1 MLRHLGFLI
10 VGLLLVGQSAL
21 LAQEDS
27 RHLRIRNVEFRG
39 NSAFP
44 DIVLRSVVANRNRSL
59 TERFGLS
66 KEKGFHFDEAEIRRD
81 VIRLQRYYQR
91 RGFPKAFV
99 SVDILPAK
107 HDDQRD
113 LRFIITEGEPAMI
126 GSMRVVWSPDADSVG
141 LTSQRAFRRAL
152 ARNPLREGERYES
165 ILTADAEGLIRNTLQ
180 NLGYAFVTADV
191 SGTMDTSKTV
201 AEVVLRVDPGPRTVI
216 DSIQVVGEASVSKA
230 LIRRE
235 SGIARGDVYSQ
246 RALGRAQQEIFSH
259 HLFRFVTVSV
269 PEQARDSTV
278 NLFIRVREHPLRSV
292 RAQAGFG
299 NEEYLRANLSWTHRN
314 PFGNAHSFS
323 SSVRASFLEQRI
335 NVDYLI
341 PYVYNTSSSFLISP
355 FAQRLNESSYLLLRM
370 GANNTFLYRYSQNL
384 VGTVSY
390 EFTRNEEFL
399 KSTERVL
406 RDSTQLY
413 DLSALQLSGYYQRLI
428 VERSEGWA
436 IRPFLEFSGLFGL
449 GTLTYQKLSLDVRRY
464 LTVSSGSQIA
474 LRIDTGLLLG
484 DTGDVVP
491 ANIRFYAGG
500 TNSVRGYDRWQ
511 LGPKRATDG
520 GLVPDGGRAA
530 FTFNTELRK
539 DASNVIQGLSL
550 NAFFDGGNV
559 WRQIDDATPQDVRY
573 AIGGGVGYASF
584 LGPIRLD
591 VGYKLNPSPQDLDTA
606 LLGRW
611 GLHLSIGQTF

>member
-1 MLRHLGFLI
+1 MLRHLGLLI

-21 LAQEDS
+21 FAQEDS
-27 RHLRIRNVEFRG
+27 RHLRIRNVEFSG
-39 NSAFP
+39 NRTFP

-59 TERFGLS
+59 TERFRLS
-66 KEKGFHFDEAEIRRD
+66 KDTGFHFDEAEIRRD

-91 RGFPKAFV
+91 RGFPAAV
-99 SVDILPAK
+99 VTVDILPAK

-113 LRFIITEGEPAMI
+113 LRFHIAEGEPVMI
-126 GSMRVVWSPDADSVG
+126 ASLQIHWSADADSVG
-141 LTSQRAFRRAL
+141 LSSQRAFRRAMV
-152 ARNPLREGERYES
+152 RNPLREGERYES
-165 ILTADAEGLIRNTLQ
+165 ILIADAEGLFQNTLQ
-180 NLGYAFVTADV
+180 NLGYAFVTTDLT
-191 SGTMDTSKTV
+191 GTVDSSKTR
-201 AEVVLRVDPGPRTVI
+201 AAVVLRVDPGPLTKI
-216 DSIQVVGEASVSKA
+216 DSIHVVGETSVSKA

-235 SGIARGDVYSQ
+235 SGISPGDVYSQ

-269 PEQARDSTV
+269 PEQPRDSTV
-278 NLFIRVREHPLRSV
+278 NLFIRVREHPLRSI

-299 NEEYLRANLSWTHRN
+299 NEEYLRGNLSWTHRN

-335 NVDYLI
+335 NVDYVI

-464 LTVSSGSQIA
+464 LTMGSGSQIA
-474 LRIDTGLLLG
+474 LRVDTGFLLG
-484 DTGDVVP
+484 SSDDVVP

-511 LGPKRATDG
+511 LGPRRSTDG

-530 FTFNTELRK
+530 FTFNTEYRK
-539 DASNVIQGLSL
+539 NASNVIQGLSL

-559 WRQIDDATPQDVRY
+559 WRTIDQADPQDIRY
-573 AIGGGVGYASF
+573 SIGGGVGYASF

-591 VGYKLNPSPQDLDTA
+591 VGYKLNPSPQDLETA

>member
-1 MLRHLGFLI
+1 MLRNLGFLI

-27 RHLRIRNVEFRG
+27 RHLRIRNVEFSG
-39 NSAFP
+39 NRTFP

-59 TERFGLS
+59 TERFRLS
-66 KEKGFHFDEAEIRRD
+66 KDTGFHFDEAEIRRD

-91 RGFPKAFV
+91 RGFPAATV
-99 SVDILPAK
+99 SVDIRPAK
-107 HDDQRD
+107 KDHQRD
-113 LRFIITEGEPAMI
+113 LHFIITEGKPVMI
-126 GSMRVVWSPDADSVG
+126 DSFAVRWAPSSDSTR
-141 LTSQRAFRRAL
+141 LETQRAFRRAL
-152 ARNPLREGERYES
+152 TQNPLRPDKRYEP
-165 ILTADAEGLIRNTLQ
+165 ILTADAEGLFKNTLQ
-180 NLGYAFVTADV
+180 NLGYAFATVDV
-191 SGTMDTSKTV
+191 NGMMDSTKTL
-201 AEVVLRVDPGPRTVI
+201 AKVVMDVDPGPFTVI
-216 DSIQVVGEASVSKA
+216 DSIHVEGEISVRKS

-235 SGIARGDVYSQ
+235 SGISPGDVYSQ

-269 PEQARDSTV
+269 PEQPRDSTV

-299 NEEYLRANLSWTHRN
+299 NEEYLRGNLSWTHRN

-335 NVDYLI
+335 NVDYII

-355 FAQRLNESSYLLLRM
+355 FAQRLNESNYLLIRM

-413 DLSALQLSGYYQRLI
+413 DLSALQLSGYYQRLQ

-436 IRPFLEFSGLFGL
+436 IRPFLEFSGLFNL
-449 GTLTYQKLSLDVRRY
+449 GTLTYQKFSLDLRRY

-474 LRIDTGLLLG
+474 LRIDTGVLLG
-484 DTGDVVP
+484 GTSDLIP

-511 LGPKRATDG
+511 LGPRRSTEG

-530 FTFNTELRK
+530 FTFNTEYRK
-539 DASNVIQGLSL
+539 DASNVIQGLSI
-550 NAFFDGGNV
+550 NTFFDGGNV
-559 WRQIDDATPQDVRY
+559 WRQIDQADPQDVRY
-573 AIGGGVGYASF
+573 SVGVGVGYASF
-584 LGPIRLD
+584 LGPIRMD
-591 VGYKLNPSPQDLDTA
+591 VGYKLNPSRQEIDTA

-611 GLHLSIGQTF
+611 GLHLSIGQAF

>member
-1 MLRHLGFLI
+1 MLRNLGLLI

-21 LAQEDS
+21 FAQEDS
-27 RHLRIRNVEFRG
+27 RHLRIRNVEFSG
-39 NSAFP
+39 NRAFP
-44 DIVLRSVVANRNRSL
+44 DIVLRAVVANRNRSL
-59 TERFGLS
+59 AERFRLI

-81 VIRLQRYYQR
+81 AIRLQRYYQR
-91 RGFPKAFV
+91 RGFPNVSV
-99 SVDILPAK
+99 SVDIQPGK
-107 HDDQRD
+107 KDWQRD
-113 LRFIITEGEPAMI
+113 LNFKITEGEPVMI
-126 GSMRVVWSPDADSVG
+126 ESFEVRWAPRSDSTR
-141 LTSQRAFRRAL
+141 LESQRAFRRAMNQ
-152 ARNPLREGERYES
+152 NPLKVHERYES
-165 ILTADAEGLIRNTLQ
+165 ILTADAEGLFKNTLQ
-180 NLGYAFVTADV
+180 NLGYAFATVSV
-191 SGTMDTSKTV
+191 SGTMDSSKTGAIV
-201 AEVVLRVDPGPRTVI
+201 RMNLDPGPLTVI
-216 DSIQVVGEASVSKA
+216 DSIHVEGERSVHKS
-230 LIRRE
+230 LLRRE
-235 SGIARGDVYSQ
+235 SGIRQGDVYSQ

-269 PEQARDSTV
+269 PEQPRDSTV

-299 NEEYLRANLSWTHRN
+299 NEEYLRGNVSWTHRN

-335 NVDYLI
+335 NVDYII
-341 PYVYNTSSSFLISP
+341 PYVFNTNSTFLISP

-370 GANNTFLYRYSQNL
+370 GSNNTFLYRYSQNL

-436 IRPFLEFSGLFGL
+436 IRPFVELSGLFGL
-449 GTLTYQKLSLDVRRY
+449 GTLTYQKISLDVRRY

-474 LRIDTGLLLG
+474 LRVDTGMLLG
-484 DTGDVVP
+484 ETSDLIP

-511 LGPKRATDG
+511 LGPKRSTDG

-539 DASNVIQGLSL
+539 DASNVIQGLSI
-550 NAFFDGGNV
+550 NTFFDGGYV
-559 WRQIDDATPQDVRY
+559 WRQLDEADPQDLRY
-573 AIGGGVGYASF
+573 TMGAGVGYASF

-591 VGYKLNPSPQDLDTA
+591 VGYKLNPTQQDLDTSIF
-606 LLGRW
+606 GRW
-611 GLHLSIGQTF
+611 GLHISIGQAF

>member
-1 MLRHLGFLI
+1 MLRNFGLLI

-21 LAQEDS
+21 FAQEDS
-27 RHLRIRNVEFRG
+27 RHLRIRNVEFSG
-39 NSAFP
+39 NRAFP
-44 DIVLRSVVANRNRSL
+44 DIVLRAVVANRNRSL
-59 TERFGLS
+59 AERFRLS
-66 KEKGFHFDEAEIRRD
+66 KEKGFHFDDAEIRRD
-81 VIRLQRYYQR
+81 AIRLQRYYQR
-91 RGFPKAFV
+91 RGFPNVSV
-99 SVDILPAK
+99 SVDIQPGK
-107 HDDQRD
+107 KDWQRD
-113 LRFIITEGEPAMI
+113 LNFKITEGEPVMI
-126 GSMRVVWSPDADSVG
+126 ESFEVRWVPQSDSTR
-141 LTSQRAFRRAL
+141 LEAQRAFRRAMNQ
-152 ARNPLREGERYES
+152 NPLKVDERYES
-165 ILTADAEGLIRNTLQ
+165 ILTADAEGLFKNTLQ
-180 NLGYAFVTADV
+180 NLGYAFASVSV
-191 SGTMDTSKTV
+191 SGTMDSSKTG
-201 AEVVLRVDPGPRTVI
+201 AVVRMNLDPGPLTTI
-216 DSIQVVGEASVSKA
+216 DSIHVEGERSVHKS

-235 SGIARGDVYSQ
+235 SGIRQGDVYSQ

-269 PEQARDSTV
+269 PEQPRDSTV

-299 NEEYLRANLSWTHRN
+299 NEEYLRGNVSWTHRN

-335 NVDYLI
+335 NVDYII
-341 PYVYNTSSSFLISP
+341 PYVFNTNSTFLISP

-370 GANNTFLYRYSQNL
+370 GSNNTFLYRYSQNL

-436 IRPFLEFSGLFGL
+436 IRPFIEFSGLFGL
-449 GTLTYQKLSLDVRRY
+449 GTLTYQKFSLDVRRY

-474 LRIDTGLLLG
+474 LRVDTGVLLG
-484 DTGDVVP
+484 ETSDLIP

-511 LGPKRATDG
+511 LGPKRSTDG

-550 NAFFDGGNV
+550 NTFFDGGYV
-559 WRQIDDATPQDVRY
+559 WRQLDEADPQDLRY
-573 AIGGGVGYASF
+573 TMGAGVGYASF

-591 VGYKLNPSPQDLDTA
+591 VGYKLNPTQQDLDTSIF
-606 LLGRW
+606 GRW
-611 GLHLSIGQTF
+611 GLHISIGQAF

>member
-1 MLRHLGFLI
+1 MLRNLGLLI
-10 VGLLLVGQSAL
+10 VGLLLVAQSAL
-21 LAQEDS
+21 FAQEDS
-27 RHLRIRNVEFRG
+27 RHLRIRNVEFSG
-39 NSAFP
+39 NRAFP
-44 DIVLRSVVANRNRSL
+44 DIVLRVVVANRNRSL
-59 TERFGLS
+59 AERFRLS
-66 KEKGFHFDEAEIRRD
+66 KENGFHFDEAEIRRD
-81 VIRLQRYYQR
+81 AIRLQRYYQR
-91 RGFPKAFV
+91 RGFPNVSV
-99 SVDILPAK
+99 SVDIKPGK
-107 HDDQRD
+107 KDWQRD
-113 LRFIITEGEPAMI
+113 LNFRIIEGDPVIIHSFEVQWEPQ
-126 GSMRVVWSPDADSVG
+126 SDSTRLV
-141 LTSQRAFRRAL
+141 SQRAFRRAMNQ
-152 ARNPLREGERYES
+152 NPLKVDERYES
-165 ILTADAEGLIRNTLQ
+165 ILTADAEGLFKNTMQ
-180 NLGYAFVTADV
+180 NLGYAFATVSV
-191 SGTMDTSKTV
+191 SGTMDSSKTGAMV
-201 AEVVLRVDPGPRTVI
+201 RMNLDSGPFTLI
-216 DSIQVVGEASVSKA
+216 DSIHVEGERSVHKS

-235 SGIARGDVYSQ
+235 SGIRHGDVYSQ

-269 PEQARDSTV
+269 PEQPRDSTV

-299 NEEYLRANLSWTHRN
+299 NEEYLRGNVSWTHRN
-314 PFGNAHSFS
+314 LFGNAHSFS

-335 NVDYLI
+335 NVDYII
-341 PYVYNTSSSFLISP
+341 PYVFNTNSTFLISP

-413 DLSALQLSGYYQRLI
+413 DLSALQLSGYYQRLQ

-436 IRPFLEFSGLFGL
+436 IRPFVELSGLFGL

-474 LRIDTGLLLG
+474 LRVDSGLLLG
-484 DTGDVVP
+484 DSRDVIP

-511 LGPKRATDG
+511 LGPKRSTDG
-520 GLVPDGGRAA
+520 GLVPDGGRAT

-539 DASNVIQGLSL
+539 DASNVIQGLSI
-550 NAFFDGGNV
+550 NTFFDGGYV
-559 WRQIDDATPQDVRY
+559 WRQLDEADPQDLRY
-573 AIGGGVGYASF
+573 TMGAGVGYASF

-591 VGYKLNPSPQDLDTA
+591 VGYKLNPTQQDLDTSIF
-606 LLGRW
+606 GRW
-611 GLHLSIGQTF
+611 GFHISIGQAF